1 MVRVINEDEIQIRHI
16 CSKWTAQD
24 IANLGVILNLSTEES
39 SLDDIERKFK
49 WLYYSKIRAHG
60 KVAAKSV
67 WAKLTNKT
75 VNADIEEQFPMPSYK
90 ELISGLLNKM
100 KINYGDEGLKEMEQF
115 LCDAVIAEALLK
127 MNPEQRRRA
136 FSEKMELD
144 ELDENL
150 VKNDNTLRQAAK
162 GIGGFSLLNA
172 AGFSLY
178 TSSTMAL
185 SFAAG
190 MTGITLPFAVYT
202 GMTSFISMI
211 IGPVGWTAFGGW
223 IAWKRT
229 SAEWDKLRLALL
241 YIISIQSKKRTISA
255 ESIVFQKA

>member
-1 MVRVINEDEIQIRHI
+1 MIRVIAEDEIQIRHI
-16 CSKWTAQD
+16 CSNWAAEEMT
-24 IANLGVILNLSTEES
+24 NLGVILNLSTEES

-67 WAKLTNKT
+67 WTKLTKRTTNLEL
-75 VNADIEEQFPMPSYK
+75 EEQFTMPSYK
-90 ELISGLLNKM
+90 KLISGLLNKM
-100 KINYGDEGLKEMEQF
+100 EINYEDAGLIEMEQF

-150 VKNDNTLRQAAK
+150 IKNDNTLRQTAR

-178 TSSTMAL
+178 TSSTTAL

-202 GMTSFISMI
+202 SMTSFISII

-241 YIISIQSKKRTISA
+241 YIISIQSKKRAS
-255 ESIVFQKA
+255 SL